1 MNWTRW
7 GTEYNHLSPECR
19 EQVKKFYM
27 AHLELSQA
35 LLVAR
40 PLGICKTTISGKN
53 PLSSKSP
60 LLTTIVGP
68 KNIVNTIIS
77 KNGSKETLF

>member
-7 GTEYNHLSPECR
+7 GTEYNLLSRECR

-27 AHLELSQA
+27 AQLELSQE
-35 LLVAR
+35 LLEAKS
-40 PLGICKTTISGKN
+40 LGICKTTISGKN
-53 PLSSKSP
+53 PLSSRNH

-68 KNIVNTIIS
+68 RSIVNTIITRNDS
-77 KNGSKETLF
+77 REML

>member
-7 GTEYNHLSPECR
+7 GTEYNLLSPECR

-27 AHLELSQA
+27 AQLELSQE
-35 LLVAR
+35 LLEAR
-40 PLGICKTTISGKN
+40 PLGICKTTISGRN
-53 PLSSKSP
+53 PLDSRNH

-68 KNIVNTIIS
+68 KSIVNTITS
-77 KNGSKETLF
+77 RKDSREMLF